1 MKNFLRLFLP
11 HHAPISS
18 AEKLRSALAAG
29 VAILCLG
36 VLLEHSP
43 MSIYAMQGWIGA
55 TVVLLFALPHSPMAQ
70 PWNVVVGQI
79 VAACVGWLMSQLMS
93 DLVLAA
99 ALAVGLSIWLMH
111 LVDAL
116 HPPAAA
122 TALTLVLSSSQFHH
136 LGAAWT
142 AVMLVAN
149 VGFILILAL
158 LINNFLPQR
167 RYPATHLPI
176 APLPQTC
183 LEIAAADIQHALR
196 DMQTELDVSED
207 DLLEIYRRAAQHAQA
222 KN

>member
-1 MKNFLRLFLP
+1 
-11 HHAPISS
+11 
-18 AEKLRSALAAG
+18 AG

-36 VLLEHSP
+36 VFLEHSP
-43 MSIYAMQGWIGA
+43 LSIYAMQGWIGA

-70 PWNVVVGQI
+70 PWNVIVGQI
-79 VAACVGWLMSQLMS
+79 IAGFIGWLMSQLLS
-93 DLVLAA
+93 DMVIAA

-116 HPPAAA
+116 HPPAVA

-142 AVMLVAN
+142 AVMLAAN
-149 VGFILILAL
+149 VGFILLLAL

-167 RYPATHLPI
+167 RYPAPHPPT
-176 APLPQTC
+176 APALQTC
-183 LEIAAADIQHALR
+183 VVIDAQDIQRALSE
-196 DMQTELDVSED
+196 MQTELDVSEA

>member
-1 MKNFLRLFLP
+1 MKNLLSLFLA
-11 HHAPISS
+11 HQSTISP
-18 AEKLRSALAAG
+18 AEKLRGALAGG

-36 VLLEHSP
+36 VALEHSP
-43 MSIYAMQGWIGA
+43 LSIYAMQGWIGA

-70 PWNVVVGQI
+70 PWNVIVGQL
-79 VAACVGWLMSQLMS
+79 VAACMGWLMSQLIS
-93 DLVLAA
+93 DMVIAA

-167 RYPATHLPI
+167 RYPATHLPSTV
-176 APLPQTC
+176 ALQTC
-183 LEIAAADIQHALR
+183 VVIDAQDIQRALSE
-196 DMQTELDVSED
+196 MQTELDVSEA

-222 KN
+222 KK

>member
-1 MKNFLRLFLP
+1 MKNFLSLFLA
-11 HHAPISS
+11 HHSNISP

-43 MSIYAMQGWIGA
+43 LSIYAMQGWIGA

-70 PWNVVVGQI
+70 PWNVIVGQI
-79 VAACVGWLMSQLMS
+79 IAGFIGWLISQLLS
-93 DLVLAA
+93 DMVIAA

-136 LGAAWT
+136 LGAGWT
-142 AVMLVAN
+142 VVMLAAN
-149 VGFILILAL
+149 VGFILLLAL
-158 LINNFLPQR
+158 LINNFLPHR
-167 RYPATHLPI
+167 RYPAPHPPT
-176 APLPQTC
+176 APALQTC
-183 LEIAAADIQHALR
+183 VVIDAQDIQRAMSE
-196 DMQTELDVSED
+196 MQTELDVSED